1 MPAAQMLE
9 QFKHGPFF
17 IGKGSLGNG
26 TYATKDRAVALEYG
40 GGKPANVVRLGLRK
54 GAKVVDLAQLSKET
68 NAILADSRNGIRQMV
83 YQARINKALQQQDT
97 KTVLR
102 LSQELAQLNATDPG
116 VKLAK
121 RITDN
126 IGRAGAYLGYDA
138 IRLKDI
144 YVILNR
150 TALYVEDQA

>member
-1 MPAAQMLE
+1 
-9 QFKHGPFF
+9 
-17 IGKGSLGNG
+17 
-26 TYATKDRAVALEYG
+26 
-40 GGKPANVVRLGLRK
+40 
-54 GAKVVDLAQLSKET
+54 VDLAQLSKET